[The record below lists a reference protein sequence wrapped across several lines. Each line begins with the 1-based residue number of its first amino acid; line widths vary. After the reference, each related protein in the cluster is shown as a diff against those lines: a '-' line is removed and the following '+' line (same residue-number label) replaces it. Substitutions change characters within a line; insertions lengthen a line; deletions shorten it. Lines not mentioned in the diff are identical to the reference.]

1 MRIATDPRDDRGRQA
16 KPGEAGRDIA
26 GEAPDEARVRADRP
40 QRCPELVRV
49 EVDSHTPE
57 DGDVHH
63 ARDLRTARTSPSQRQ
78 LRQEKL
84 AKRVKK
90 RDVESGSDGTRT
102 RD

>member
-1 MRIATDPRDDRGRQA
+1 MQEVANEIPMRIATDPRDDRGHQA

-57 DGDVHH
+57 DGDVDH
-63 ARDLRTARTSPSQRQ
+63 AAIFARHGLELPAAAS
-78 LRQEKL
+78 
-84 AKRVKK
+84 VKK
-90 RDVESGSDGTRT
+90 AREAREEAGVS
-102 RD
+102 